1 MNQYHI
7 LIVDDVADNIQVA
20 MNMLKEQAYQFTF
33 ALNGQQALD
42 MCQQHEFDLILLDI
56 MMPVIDGYQV
66 CRQLKD
72 NPKTHNIPIIFLT
85 AKVDIDSISKGFQLG
100 AVDYITK
107 PFHSEELIARV
118 KNHLELYTA
127 RQTLNQLNCQLQTNL
142 IHKEKRY
149 VTELEDS
156 QKEMIYVLM
165 ELMEATSDETGSH
178 IQRVSEYSS
187 LLASYYPSLTADDCD
202 TILHAAP
209 MHDIGK
215 IAIPPEILHK
225 PGKLTPAEL
234 EIMKTHTTK
243 AHDILR
249 MSKRKYIKAADVIAL
264 QHHEKWDGS
273 GYPQGLIG
281 KDIHIFARI
290 VALAD
295 VFDAL
300 IHKRKY
306 KDAWPI
312 EEALAYIVAQKGSHF
327 EPLLVELFV
336 DHFDEFLKIA
346 KQHG

>member
-42 MCQQHEFDLILLDI
+42 LSLQHNFDLILLDI
-56 MMPVIDGYQV
+56 MMPGMDGYQV
-66 CRQLKD
+66 CRLLQQDEKTKD
-72 NPKTHNIPIIFLT
+72 IPIIFLT
-85 AKVDIDSISKGFQLG
+85 AKVDIDSISKGFRLG

-118 KNHLELYTA
+118 KNHLELYSA
-127 RQTLNQLNCQLQTNL
+127 RKTLKTLNLNLQTNL
-142 IHKEKRY
+142 IHKETRY
-149 VTELEDS
+149 MTELEDS

-178 IQRVSEYSS
+178 IQRVSEYSR
-187 LLASYYPSLTADDCD
+187 LLAHYYPSLSETDCE
-202 TILHAAP
+202 TIFHAAP

-215 IAIPPEILHK
+215 IAIPHDILHK
-225 PGKLTPAEL
+225 PGKLTEAEF

-243 AHDILR
+243 AHEILR
-249 MSKRKYIKAADVIAL
+249 MSKRKYIQAADVIAQ

-273 GYPQGLIG
+273 GYPKGLAG
-281 KDIHIFARI
+281 KDIHVYARI

-300 IHKRKY
+300 IHKRRY
-306 KDAWPI
+306 KDAWSLDDARTYII
-312 EEALAYIVAQKGSHF
+312 EQKGRHF
-327 EPLLVELFV
+327 EPLLVDLFTE
-336 DHFDEFLKIA
+336 HFDEFTKIA
-346 KQHG
+346 KQHD

>member
-20 MNMLKEQAYQFTF
+20 MNMLKEQAYQFSF

-42 MCQQHEFDLILLDI
+42 LSLQHQFDLILLDI
-56 MMPVIDGYQV
+56 MMPGMDGYQV
-66 CRQLKD
+66 CQFLKD
-72 NPKTHNIPIIFLT
+72 NEKTRDIPIIFLT
-85 AKVDIDSISKGFQLG
+85 AKVDIDSIAKGFQLG

-118 KNHLELYTA
+118 KNHLELYTS
-127 RQTLNQLNCQLQTNL
+127 RQTLKSLNVNLQTHL

-149 VTELEDS
+149 MTELEDS

-178 IQRVSEYSS
+178 IQRVSEYSR
-187 LLASYYPSLTADDCD
+187 LLAHYYPSLNESDCE
-202 TILHAAP
+202 TIFHAAP

-215 IAIPPEILHK
+215 IAIPHEILHK
-225 PGKLTPAEL
+225 PGKLTDAEF

-249 MSKRKYIKAADVIAL
+249 MSQRKYIRAADVIAQ

-273 GYPQGLIG
+273 GYPNGLAG
-281 KDIHIFARI
+281 KDIHVYARI

-306 KDAWPI
+306 KDAWTLQD
-312 EEALAYIVAQKGSHF
+312 ALSYIINQKGIHF
-327 EPLLVELFV
+327 EPLLVDLFTE
-336 DHFDEFLKIA
+336 HFDEFANIV
-346 KQHG
+346 HSHD